1 MDIAS
6 VSSALSAVQSYG
18 PYATGSV
25 AQAVSVE
32 MLDQAMEM
40 NEAMNSQ
47 MISMMEQSVNPN
59 LGGNIDIRV

>member
-1 MDIAS
+1 MDIGA

-25 AQAVSVE
+25 KEAVSIE
-32 MLDQAMEM
+32 MLDQTMEL

-47 MISMMEQSVNPN
+47 LISLMEQSVNPN
-59 LGGNIDIRV
+59 LGGTIDVRV

>member
-1 MDIAS
+1 MEIAA

-18 PYATGSV
+18 PTSIGSV
-25 AQAVSVE
+25 AQTVSVK

-47 MISMMEQSVNPN
+47 LISLMEQSVNPN
-59 LGGNIDIRV
+59 LGANIDIRV

>member
-1 MDIAS
+1 MDIGA

-25 AQAVSVE
+25 KEAVSIE
-32 MLDQAMEM
+32 MLDQTMEL

-47 MISMMEQSVNPN
+47 LISLMEQSVNPN
-59 LGGNIDIRV
+59 LGGNIDVRI